1 MAFDTTARLIAE
13 AQAKLAELDSRV
25 ASYRHEMATEFTRY
39 SEELLRDVPE
49 DVAYQVSQAIANSI
63 LTSYPSLYP
72 PSSLGPLS
80 PSAENTTNL
89 SEVSWNGNRSP
100 PPILPHT
107 SGTPKGQPT
116 SPHDRELEFQGLFT
130 PTYLPLLES
139 VDRPLHLPPISPG
152 QAPTTEKDV
161 KLTSENTNTSEGT
174 QTPDSNRRRR
184 RPSPLRHATDTSVES
199 TASDSSTAR
208 IRKSALRSSSASS
221 RTASSPR
228 DPRRVRFEFEGQE
241 VLPSSSPQASTTPV
255 AEFGSLSSGESITP
269 TDDSPPVRS
278 LADMEGEETPRPKKV
293 SSSQA
298 LRALSK
304 VPLDDQTT
312 WTVVN
317 SAATPEGSSAA
328 GANKVGDRTSNNVPS
343 EITIEHREMSSTQ
356 VPERFKEEA
365 SRRQGGGQANG
376 TMDKAKPNMTKVE
389 TETEDESSDDES
401 SLFMLS
407 RKDSKKKTAPARN
420 EVVSTSTS
428 SKPDATQSTLP
439 KAISTQPAT
448 AEAPTEPN
456 EPKPISSAPVA
467 TSTTRSTATPT
478 VPSERARAAAADEDE
493 ELDLFNL
500 DADDDDFSLK
510 KAISAQNSP
519 KKHLREVPEEP
530 EQNQKADERED
541 MFEPNAPIPASPSM
555 SIPIR
560 SPSEIPPKVLPM
572 PQGSVPRVS
581 IGSLGGRSLIMSPV
595 KDPELLERIR
605 KSDDAPPFFVGSVN
619 GRSGPDASNVKSY
632 VASLPSPRGMHGS
645 FFERYIRERDTG
657 TKYASDKEDSDSKT

>member
-39 SEELLRDVPE
+39 SEELLRNVPE
-49 DVAYQVSQAIANSI
+49 DVAYQVSQAIADSI
-63 LTSYPSLYP
+63 LASYPSLYP
-72 PSSLGPLS
+72 SGSLSPS
-80 PSAENTTNL
+80 PSAENPTNL
-89 SEVSWNGNRSP
+89 SEVPLNGNRSP
-100 PPILPHT
+100 PPVLPHT

-116 SPHDRELEFQGLFT
+116 SPHERELEFQGLFT

-139 VDRPLHLPPISPG
+139 IDRPLHSPPTSPG
-152 QAPTTEKDV
+152 PAPTIGTDAKVTPEHA
-161 KLTSENTNTSEGT
+161 NTSEGT
-174 QTPDSNRRRR
+174 QTSECTRRRR
-184 RPSPLRHATDTSVES
+184 RPSPLRYATDTSIDS

-208 IRKSALRSSSASS
+208 IRKSALRSSSSSS
-221 RTASSPR
+221 RAADSPR
-228 DPRRVRFEFEGQE
+228 DPRRVRFDFEGQE

-255 AEFGSLSSGESITP
+255 AEFGSVSSGESTTP

-278 LADMEGEETPRPKKV
+278 LADIEGEEPPRPRKV

-304 VPLDDQTT
+304 VPLDDPTT

-317 SAATPEGSSAA
+317 SEAAPEDSSAA
-328 GANKVGDRTSNNVPS
+328 DADKVSNRTQTLLPTQSS
-343 EITIEHREMSSTQ
+343 MEHREMSPKQ
-356 VPERFKEEA
+356 FPERPKEEA
-365 SRRQGGGQANG
+365 ARRQVEGQAKG
-376 TMDKAKPNMTKVE
+376 DMGKGQPKMTKDE

-407 RKDSKKKTAPARN
+407 RKDSKRRAVPVRGQ
-420 EVVSTSTS
+420 VLSTSTS
-428 SKPDATQSTLP
+428 GDSNGTQSTPP
-439 KAISTQPAT
+439 KVTSPNAAT
-448 AEAPTEPN
+448 SEASIEPDA
-456 EPKPISSAPVA
+456 PKPTSSAPVA
-467 TSTTRSTATPT
+467 TSTITPKATPT
-478 VPSERARAAAADEDE
+478 VPSENVEVAAAEDDE
-493 ELDLFNL
+493 EPDLFNL

-510 KAISAQNSP
+510 KAISSQSSP
-519 KKHLREVPEEP
+519 KKHLPEVPEEP
-530 EQNQKADERED
+530 EQNQKADESGD
-541 MFEPNAPIPASPSM
+541 MFEPNAPIPASPPM

-560 SPSEIPPKVLPM
+560 SPSEMPPKVLPM
-572 PQGSVPRVS
+572 PQGSIPKVS

-632 VASLPSPRGMHGS
+632 VASLPSPRGMPES

-657 TKYASDKEDSDSKT
+657 AKYASDKEDSESKT

>member
-39 SEELLRDVPE
+39 SEELLRNVPE
-49 DVAYQVSQAIANSI
+49 DVAYRVSQAIADSI
-63 LTSYPSLYP
+63 LASYPSLYP
-72 PSSLGPLS
+72 PSGSLSPS
-80 PSAENTTNL
+80 PSAENPTKL
-89 SEVSWNGNRSP
+89 SEISWNGNRSP

-107 SGTPKGQPT
+107 SGTPKVQPT
-116 SPHDRELEFQGLFT
+116 SPHERELEFQGLFT
-130 PTYLPLLES
+130 PTFLPLLES
-139 VDRPLHLPPISPG
+139 IDRPLHSPSISPG
-152 QAPTTEKDV
+152 PAPTTETDAKV
-161 KLTSENTNTSEGT
+161 TSENTNTSEGT
-174 QTPDSNRRRR
+174 QTSESTRRRR
-184 RPSPLRHATDTSVES
+184 RPSPLRYATDTSIDS

-208 IRKSALRSSSASS
+208 IRKSALRSSSGSS
-221 RTASSPR
+221 RAADSPK
-228 DPRRVRFEFEGQE
+228 DPRRVRFDFEGQE
-241 VLPSSSPQASTTPV
+241 VLPSSSPQASTTAF
-255 AEFGSLSSGESITP
+255 AERGSVSSGESTTP

-278 LADMEGEETPRPKKV
+278 LADIEGEETPRPRKV

-317 SAATPEGSSAA
+317 SEASREVASASAA
-328 GANKVGDRTSNNVPS
+328 DKVGNRIPTTLSPESNQ
-343 EITIEHREMSSTQ
+343 EHHEMSPKQ
-356 VPERFKEEA
+356 IPERPKEEA
-365 SRRQGGGQANG
+365 APRQGEGQTREDMEAR
-376 TMDKAKPNMTKVE
+376 KAKMMKDE
-389 TETEDESSDDES
+389 TETEDESSDDDS

-407 RKDSKKKTAPARN
+407 RKDSKRKTAPARDQSL
-420 EVVSTSTS
+420 STSTS
-428 SKPDATQSTLP
+428 GNPNAPQSTLP
-439 KAISTQPAT
+439 KAAS
-448 AEAPTEPN
+448 TEPN
-456 EPKPISSAPVA
+456 APRPIPSAPVTTPKT
-467 TSTTRSTATPT
+467 TSRLTPT
-478 VPSERARAAAADEDE
+478 VPTEKVKVAAAEEDE

-500 DADDDDFSLK
+500 DADDDDFNLK

-519 KKHLREVPEEP
+519 MKHLPEAPEEP
-530 EQNQKADERED
+530 EQNQKADEHED
-541 MFEPNAPIPASPSM
+541 AFEPNAPIPASPPM

-572 PQGSVPRVS
+572 PQGSIPKVS

-632 VASLPSPRGMHGS
+632 VASLPSPRGMPES

-657 TKYASDKEDSDSKT
+657 KKFASDKEGSESKT